1 MSEIKLSD
9 QLGAMA
15 IIDELYQQQT
25 ALDELLNPI
34 ALRQKLAQ
42 RIREYY
48 RAKGID
54 VQDALIEQGVDEW
67 FSDRLRFHMPKPA
80 WHQRLLARL
89 YLKRKR
95 VLTVFFCLAVTVG
108 GLLSANLIAVKM
120 TKNLIAKQ
128 QQIEQSLLK
137 KASDYRNELLTLN
150 GDGLR
155 YAAARGESLKASG
168 IALAEKAADKGKAFA
183 QTADLSSYFY
193 PDISK
198 QKQALGDIFR
208 STQSDVQGIEQ
219 NLAQYRALADVDRR
233 LQQIADG
240 SGFETLSRSYAPL
253 RQAFEQAVASV
264 SQGAEKGIESLKTLE
279 SAYRLAQEAQSVS
292 KQAEESISL
301 LTRLVP
307 SAQERSVAQSVN
319 DDLQRALAQFDLT
332 SAKRSLEH
340 LNYFAELAPL
350 NLTLT
355 IVDRVGEKSGVERT
369 YDDSGGKTW
378 YVIVEALTPSGQPFP
393 LWLTDAETGQTRRV
407 STFGLQVSQND
418 YNRVKNDKLDDGR
431 IQKKQVGQKSA
442 GRLNFSYSRSTSGSI
457 IMEW

>member
-48 RAKGID
+48 RAKGVD
-54 VQDALIEQGVDEW
+54 VQDELIEQGVDQW

-95 VLTVFFCLAVTVG
+95 VLTVFFCFAVTAG
-108 GLLSANLIAVKM
+108 GLLSANYFAVKM

-137 KASDYRNELLTLN
+137 KVADHRNELLTLN
-150 GDGLR
+150 GSGLR
-155 YAAARGESLKASG
+155 YSSERAESLKASG

-183 QTADLSSYFY
+183 QAVDLGSYFY
-193 PDISK
+193 PDINK
-198 QKQALGDIFR
+198 QKQKLNDIYR
-208 STQSDVQGIEQ
+208 STQSDVQSIEQ

-240 SGFETLSRSYAPL
+240 SGFESLSRSYAPL
-253 RQAFEQAVASV
+253 RQAFEQAVAAISE
-264 SQGAEKGIESLKTLE
+264 STEKGIEGLKSLE
-279 SAYRLAQEAQSVS
+279 FAYRLAQEAQSVS
-292 KQAEESISL
+292 KQAEQNMDL
-301 LTRLVP
+301 LRRLVP
-307 SAQERSVAQSVN
+307 SAQERSVAESVN
-319 DDLQRALAQFDLT
+319 DDIQRELARFNIALA
-332 SAKRSLEH
+332 KGSLEH
-340 LNYFAELAPL
+340 LNYFTELAPL

-407 STFGLQVSQND
+407 TTFGLQVSQND
-418 YNRVKNDKLDDGR
+418 YIRVKNDKLDDGR

-442 GRLNFSYSRSTSGSI
+442 GRLNFSYSRSTSGSA